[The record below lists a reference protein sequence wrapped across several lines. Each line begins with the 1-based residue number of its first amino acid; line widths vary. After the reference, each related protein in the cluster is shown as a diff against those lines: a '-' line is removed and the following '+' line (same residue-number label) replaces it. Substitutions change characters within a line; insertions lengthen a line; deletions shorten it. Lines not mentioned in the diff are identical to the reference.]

1 MHARAVLLVV
11 LLSRFFVSGAKK
23 DLHNVMARVL
33 KKEFDAAYG
42 GVWHCIVG
50 RNFGSVVT
58 HTSRTFIYIYIGH
71 VAVLMFKAGSQ
82 AL

>member
-1 MHARAVLLVV
+1 
-11 LLSRFFVSGAKK
+11 
-23 DLHNVMARVL
+23 MARVL